1 MTVYSFFFYIT
12 AALIIASTGLAITR
26 KHMVHAVLYLVVS
39 FVATAV
45 LFYLLGAPLLAILQV
60 IIYAGAIMVV
70 FLFIVMM
77 IRIDPDKQ
85 QPFPVSHYLAAG
97 AVCGIYFTAAVLLII
112 FSGPEAGEP
121 MAAAAA
127 SPFDFGY
134 YLFDRHWLSVELIS
148 LLLLVALVGAL
159 HAGRG
164 RKARKSETGER
175 K

>member
-39 FVATAV
+39 FVTTAV

-77 IRIDPDKQ
+77 IRTDPDRKQ
-85 QPFPVSHYLAAG
+85 SFTVSHYLAAG
-97 AVCGIYFTAAVLLII
+97 AACGIYFTAAVLLMV

-121 MAAAAA
+121 MPAAVA
-127 SPFDFGY
+127 SPLDFGFF
-134 YLFDRHWLSVELIS
+134 LFEKHWLAVELIS

-159 HAGRG
+159 QAGRG
-164 RKARKSETGER
+164 RKGRKSGTG
-175 K
+175 KPK

>member
-12 AALIIASTGLAITR
+12 AALIIASTALAITR

-39 FVATAV
+39 FVATAL
-45 LFYLLGAPLLAILQV
+45 LFYLLGAPMLAVLQV

-85 QPFPVSHYLAAG
+85 QAFALGHYMAAG
-97 AVCGIYFTAAVLLII
+97 AVCGIYFTVAVLLMG
-112 FSGPEAGEP
+112 FSGWGSGEP
-121 MAAAAA
+121 MPASAA
-127 SPFDFGY
+127 SPLEFGVF
-134 YLFDRHWLSVELIS
+134 LFKKHWLSVELIS

-159 HAGRG
+159 QAGRG
-164 RKARKSETGER
+164 RKARQSERGER
-175 K
+175 Q